1 MGVFL
6 FYIVFIIMG
15 KRFIITEE
23 EKKQI
28 QSLYEQK
35 TEVQA
40 ANIDDTATQL
50 LPQNFVKKVSKELIN
65 NQELSIR
72 VNQMYNEKL
81 PDNILEYLQS
91 KGITPYLFIVP
102 DYITGVGFPT
112 TGLAVKIGN
121 TPITVSMNLGTNPK
135 NIPSS
140 LKFSRISINLPLT
153 K

>member
-1 MGVFL
+1 
-6 FYIVFIIMG
+6 MG

>member
-1 MGVFL
+1 
-6 FYIVFIIMG
+6 MG

-112 TGLAVKIGN
+112 TGLAVKIGH

>member
-1 MGVFL
+1 
-6 FYIVFIIMG
+6 MG

-40 ANIDDTATQL
+40 ANIDDIATQL
-50 LPQNFVKKVSKELIN
+50 LPQNFVKQVSKELMN
-65 NQELSIR
+65 SQELQTK
-72 VNQMYNEKL
+72 VNQIYNEDL
-81 PDNILEYLQS
+81 PNNALEYLQS
-91 KGITPYLFIVP
+91 KGVTPYLFIVP
-102 DYITGVGFPT
+102 NYITGVGFPT

-135 NIPSS
+135 DIPKS
-140 LKFSRISINLPLT
+140 LKFSMVSINLPLT

>member
-1 MGVFL
+1 
-6 FYIVFIIMG
+6 MG

-23 EKKQI
+23 ERKEI

-40 ANIDDTATQL
+40 VNLDDIATQL
-50 LPQNFVKKVSKELIN
+50 LPQNFVKEVSKELKN
-65 NQELSIR
+65 NQELQAK
-72 VNQMYNEKL
+72 VNQVYNERI
-81 PDNILEYLQS
+81 PENALEYLQS
-91 KGITPYLFIVP
+91 KGITPYLFLVP

-121 TPITVSMNLGTNPK
+121 TPITVSLNLGTNPK
-135 NIPSS
+135 DIPSS
-140 LKFSRISINLPLT
+140 LKFSRVSINLPLS

>member
-1 MGVFL
+1 MRN
-6 FYIVFIIMG
+6 IFITMG

-23 EKKQI
+23 ERKEI

-40 ANIDDTATQL
+40 ANLDNIATQL
-50 LPQNFVKKVSKELIN
+50 LPQNFIDEVTKELKD
-65 NQELSIR
+65 NQELKDK
-72 VNQMYNEKL
+72 VNQIYNEKI
-81 PDNILEYLQS
+81 PENALEYLQS
-91 KGITPYLFIVP
+91 KGVTPYLFIVP
-102 DYITGVGFPT
+102 NYITGVGFPT

-135 NIPSS
+135 DIPSS
-140 LKFSRISINLPLT
+140 LKFSRVSINLPLT

>member
-1 MGVFL
+1 
-6 FYIVFIIMG
+6 MG

-40 ANIDDTATQL
+40 VNIDDIATQL
-50 LPQNFVKKVSKELIN
+50 LPQNFVKKVSKVLIN
-65 NQELSIR
+65 NQELSDK
-72 VNQMYNEKL
+72 VNQIYNEKL
-81 PDNILEYLQS
+81 PDNTLEYLQS

-102 DYITGVGFPT
+102 NYITGVGFPT

-135 NIPSS
+135 DIPSS
-140 LKFSRISINLPLT
+140 LKFSRVSINLPLS

>member
-1 MGVFL
+1 MA
-6 FYIVFIIMG
+6 

-23 EKKQI
+23 ERKEI
-28 QSLYEQK
+28 QNLYEQR

-40 ANIDDTATQL
+40 VNLDDIATQL
-50 LPQNFVKKVSKELIN
+50 LPQNFIKEVSDELKNNTEIQNKIN
-65 NQELSIR
+65 QI
-72 VNQMYNEKL
+72 YNEKV
-81 PDNILEYLQS
+81 PDNALEYLQS
-91 KGITPYLFIVP
+91 KGITPYIFLVP
-102 DYITGVGFPT
+102 NYITGVGFPT

-135 NIPSS
+135 DIPNS

>member
-1 MGVFL
+1 
-6 FYIVFIIMG
+6 MG

-40 ANIDDTATQL
+40 ANIDDIATQL
-50 LPQNFVKKVSKELIN
+50 LPQNFVKQVSKELMN
-65 NQELSIR
+65 SQELQTK
-72 VNQMYNEKL
+72 VNQIYNEDL
-81 PDNILEYLQS
+81 PNNALEYLQS
-91 KGITPYLFIVP
+91 KGVTPYLFIVP
-102 DYITGVGFPT
+102 NYITGVGFPT

-135 NIPSS
+135 DIPSS
-140 LKFSRISINLPLT
+140 LKFSMVSINLPLT

>member
-1 MGVFL
+1 
-6 FYIVFIIMG
+6 MG
-15 KRFIITEE
+15 KYFIITEE

-40 ANIDDTATQL
+40 VNIDDITTQL
-50 LPQNFVKKVSKELIN
+50 LPQNFVKKVYKELTN
-65 NQELSIR
+65 SQELR
-72 VNQMYNEKL
+72 TKVNQLYNEKL
-81 PDNILEYLQS
+81 PVVNTLEYLQS

>member
-1 MGVFL
+1 
-6 FYIVFIIMG
+6 MG

-135 NIPSS
+135 DIPSS
-140 LKFSRISINLPLT
+140 LKFSRVSINLPLT

>member
-1 MGVFL
+1 
-6 FYIVFIIMG
+6 MG
-15 KRFIITEE
+15 KHFIITEE

-40 ANIDDTATQL
+40 ANIDNIATQL

-65 NQELSIR
+65 SQELSSKI
-72 VNQMYNEKL
+72 NQIYNEKL

-140 LKFSRISINLPLT
+140 LKFSRVSINLPLT

>member
-1 MGVFL
+1 
-6 FYIVFIIMG
+6 MG

-23 EKKQI
+23 ERKEI
-28 QSLYEQK
+28 QNLYEQK

-40 ANIDDTATQL
+40 TNIDNITTQL

-65 NQELSIR
+65 NQELQAKI
-72 VNQMYNEKL
+72 NQIYNEDL
-81 PDNILEYLQS
+81 PDNTLEYLHS

-102 DYITGVGFPT
+102 DYVTGVGFPT

-135 NIPSS
+135 NILSS
-140 LKFSRISINLPLT
+140 LKFSRVSINLPLT

>member
-1 MGVFL
+1 MN
-6 FYIVFIIMG
+6 MA

-23 EKKQI
+23 ERKEI
-28 QSLYEQK
+28 QNLYEQR

-40 ANIDDTATQL
+40 VNLDDIATQL
-50 LPQNFVKKVSKELIN
+50 LPQNFIKEVSDELKNNTEIQNKIN
-65 NQELSIR
+65 QI
-72 VNQMYNEKL
+72 YNEKV
-81 PDNILEYLQS
+81 PDNALEYLQS
-91 KGITPYLFIVP
+91 KGITPYIFLVP
-102 DYITGVGFPT
+102 NYITGVGFPT

-135 NIPSS
+135 DIPNS